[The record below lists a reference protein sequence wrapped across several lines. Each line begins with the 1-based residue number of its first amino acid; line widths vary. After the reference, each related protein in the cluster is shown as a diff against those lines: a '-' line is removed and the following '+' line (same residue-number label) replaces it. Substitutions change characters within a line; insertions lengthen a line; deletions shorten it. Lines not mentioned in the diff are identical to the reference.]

1 MKKILAMML
10 TAAMMLSM
18 GTAAMAANQN
28 ASFTKT
34 YKVINDEAN
43 PEETFTFEYEG
54 YKLTDSNLNKTVAD
68 MPDIPD
74 STVTFAEGEATT
86 EGLAKT
92 VNVALSN
99 IEWPSVGVYYYY
111 VTEKAG
117 NTLGVEYDGTTAYLK
132 ITVAYDQG
140 TDTYYTAFVTLN
152 LADDKGATDDAG
164 EEIGDGQTD
173 SKIAGFTNTYKAG
186 DLTVKKNVTGNLGD
200 ISKDFEVKVTF
211 TNSTGK
217 DVNSTITYT
226 SDATVE
232 ADKDTGNVEFAEGA
246 TTAEVTLKLK
256 HNESVVFDNIPYGI
270 TYTVEE
276 SDYTTEANGA
286 YDAAKYA
293 LNDGAATTDKVEN
306 EELNAPSEKVEI
318 TNNKGTTVDTG
329 ISVDSIP
336 YIAML
341 GVVAIGG
348 AGFMV
353 SKKRR
358 SED

>member
-18 GTAAMAANQN
+18 GTAAMAANQD
-28 ASFTKT
+28 ARFTKT
-34 YKVINDEAN
+34 YKSTNGEAN
-43 PEETFTFEYEG
+43 PAETFTFTYTA
-54 YKLTDSNLNKTVAD
+54 YDLTDSNANLDVDD
-68 MPDIPD
+68 MPAIPN
-74 STVTFAEGEATT
+74 STIEFKEGTATAAGY
-86 EGLAKT
+86 EQDVA
-92 VNVALSN
+92 VALSD
-99 IEWPSVGVYYYY
+99 ITWPGVGVYYYK
-111 VTEKAG
+111 VNEVEG
-117 NTLGVEYDGTTAYLK
+117 DTLGVTYDTDEAFLK
-132 ITVAYDQG
+132 VTVAYDEG
-140 TDTYYTAFVTLN
+140 TNTYYTAFVTLSLKDEKGKIN
-152 LADDKGATDDAG
+152 DDGT
-164 EEIGDGQTD
+164 EVGDGITD
-173 SKIAGFTNTYKAG
+173 SKIAGFENVYDAG

-217 DVNSTITYT
+217 AVNSTITYT

-232 ADKDTGNVEFAEGA
+232 GDKDTGSVVFAEGA
-246 TTAEVTLKLK
+246 TTAEVTLNLK

-293 LNDGAATTDKVEN
+293 LNDGTATTNKVEN
-306 EELNAPSEKVEI
+306 EELDAPSEKVEI

-341 GVVAIGG
+341 GVVAVGG